1 MFSSIKWRF
10 ITIYFLLVFIA
21 MSIVGIFIVDKLE
34 TQQLDSIE
42 GDMERQ
48 IETIVE
54 SSSYLGQGD
63 WGNHLE
69 EIQKTLNDWR
79 LGPTDNLYVIHE
91 KEKPVIIATTSKK
104 YSKLIGQN
112 ALSSKY
118 MDPILLLEAFDGKR
132 AANEVQEL
140 NEDIFNQHLAYP
152 VLSEQGEVNGIVY
165 MTSDLSLAYKTVDE
179 AKIILTNATML
190 ALGITVALGFVIASS
205 ITVPIRDLTK
215 KAEKMAKGD
224 FDQFVEV
231 KSNDEIGQLA
241 GMFNF
246 LTLELKT
253 TIQEIDYERSK
264 LDTIFTYMAEGVI
277 AVDRKDE
284 IIHANIIGMNL
295 LGLGKEDLDRGVK
308 LDFKLLNIRNID
320 YDDLK
325 SLEGSRVVKI
335 GPEILKVKHA
345 PFKNKIE
352 EENIGGLI
360 IVLQDITREHK
371 LENMRKE
378 FVANVSHELKTPITT
393 IKSYA
398 ETLLEQD
405 VDRETA
411 DMFLDVIDGEADRMN
426 RLVMDLL
433 QLSNLDNRKT
443 KWKKEDLAINDL
455 IEEVAFKLN
464 YAIEEKN
471 QDLNLDLSQGLKK
484 IELDRDAIEQ
494 VISNLLSNAI
504 KYTGEEGRI
513 EIKSWSEED
522 EIHIRIS
529 DNGPGISEE
538 DLARIFE
545 RFYRVEKG
553 RSRELGGTGLGL
565 SIAKEIV
572 ESHDGKLGIN
582 SELGQGTQL
591 QLTLPCQNKV
601 TKT

>member
-21 MSIVGIFIVDKLE
+21 MSIVGVFIVDKLE

-42 GDMERQ
+42 GDMQRQ

-54 SSSYLGQGD
+54 SSSYLGQGG
-63 WGNHLE
+63 WGDHVE

-91 KEKPVIIATTSKK
+91 KEKPVIMATTSKK

-118 MDPILLLEAFDGKR
+118 MDPILVLEGFNGKL
-132 AANEVQEL
+132 AASEVQEL
-140 NEDIFNQHLAYP
+140 NEESFNQHLAYP
-152 VLSEQGEVNGIVY
+152 VISEQGEVNGIIY

-231 KSNDEIGQLA
+231 KSDDEIGQLA

-277 AVDRKDE
+277 AVDRNNE

-295 LGLGKEDLDRGVK
+295 LGLGKNDLDRGVK

-320 YDDLK
+320 YDDLD

-335 GPEILKVKHA
+335 GSEILKVKHA

-398 ETLLEQD
+398 ETLLEQE
-405 VDRETA
+405 VDKETS
-411 DMFLDVIDGEADRMN
+411 DIFLTVIDGEADRMN

-433 QLSNLDNRKT
+433 QLSNLDYRKT
-443 KWKKEDLAINDL
+443 KWEKESLSINAL

-471 QDLNLDLSQGLKK
+471 QDLRMDLAQGLKE
-484 IELDRDAIEQ
+484 IELDKDGIEQ
-494 VISNLLSNAI
+494 VLSNLLSNAI
-504 KYTGEEGRI
+504 KYTGEDGRL
-513 EIKSWSEED
+513 EIKTWSEED
-522 EIHIRIS
+522 QIHIRIS

-572 ESHDGKLGIN
+572 ESHDGNLSIESK
-582 SELGQGTQL
+582 LGQGSQVE
-591 QLTLPCQNKV
+591 LTLPC
-601 TKT
+601 